1 MAGVAEEAEEEE
13 EAGAEVARRCL
24 VATGTLDH
32 LQEGDRLGSGEEVV
46 EVDFAEVQAAADF
59 EEDQV
64 AVVDQEADS
73 AAAL

>member
-59 EEDQV
+59 EEV